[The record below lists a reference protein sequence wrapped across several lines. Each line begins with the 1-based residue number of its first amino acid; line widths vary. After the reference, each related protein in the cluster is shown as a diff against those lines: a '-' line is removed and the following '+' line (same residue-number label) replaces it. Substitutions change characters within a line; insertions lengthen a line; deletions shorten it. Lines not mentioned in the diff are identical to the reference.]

1 MRSSTGQR
9 HAPVDHHTALPPM
22 TNAERAVALFE
33 LYQRLDELITAEEMD
48 AYPFLDHLSDL
59 IEDLEDDA

>member
-1 MRSSTGQR
+1 
-9 HAPVDHHTALPPM
+9 M

-33 LYQRLDELITAEEMD
+33 LYQRLDELVTAEEMD